1 MTGAIRHTLPRRVAP
16 VALLIVAGAATSQA
30 QQPVAL
36 HPSVAAVA
44 PRAPSPKPVELPETV
59 EPSQVYLAVS
69 LDEAGRLREALPLYQ
84 ARAEQTQTEAD
95 RLRYAGALLRAGQRE
110 DGVRVLDT
118 ILAEHPAGAHG
129 QASSA
134 PLLCASTLLLQGFPA
149 LAVERLR
156 PVYRA
161 RPSDR
166 RLALLLARALAAA
179 GDQASARTV
188 LGEIGTGLDAWDSSE
203 LVELAR
209 GHVLA
214 GDPGP
219 AQALLGREITES
231 VLQMMRDSILA
242 NVRLRDDDWSGAA
255 RLLAE
260 GRRKGPQGL
269 DEDRVNRVW
278 RNVQRELR
286 SMQLRLALALWRQ
299 GRADL
304 AVQDATRAAGSDEEH
319 VRSSAIL
326 LVAAG
331 DLVEGRRDAAIRHLA
346 QLGGHDPRFQ
356 DGVAT
361 LARDITAGRDPA
373 EAVQTIEHVLVSE
386 DRSAMVVTRSVT
398 GILRDAAGGD
408 SVRPQ
413 LSAADVGAAGLCAIG
428 GSSDPISSPRPS
440 RPPQP

>member
-1 MTGAIRHTLPRRVAP
+1 MAGAIRHTLPRRVAP
-16 VALLIVAGAATSQA
+16 VTLLILAGAATAQA

-44 PRAPSPKPVELPETV
+44 TRAPSPKPVALPETV
-59 EPSQVYLAVS
+59 EPSQVYLAVP
-69 LDEAGRLREALPLYQ
+69 LDEAGRLGEALPLYQ
-84 ARAEQTQTEAD
+84 ARAERTQTEAD

-161 RPSDR
+161 RPTDR
-166 RLALLLARALAAA
+166 RLGLLLARALAAA

-188 LGEIGTGLDAWDSSE
+188 LGEIGTGLDAWDGSE

-219 AQALLGREITES
+219 ARALLGRELAES

-242 NVRLRDDDWSGAA
+242 NVRLLDDDWSGAA

-260 GRRKGPQGL
+260 GKRKGPPAL
-269 DEDRVNRVW
+269 DEDRVNRAW

-286 SMQLRLALALWRQ
+286 SMQLRLALAVWRQ
-299 GRADL
+299 GRTDL
-304 AVQDATRAAGSDEEH
+304 AVQEATRAAGSDEEH

-331 DLVEGRRDAAIRHLA
+331 DLVDGRRDAAMRRLTM
-346 QLGGHDPRFQ
+346 LGGHDRRFQ
-356 DGVAT
+356 DGVAS
-361 LARDITAGRDPA
+361 LERDITDGRDA
-373 EAVQTIEHVLVSE
+373 TAAVQTIEQVLASE
-386 DRSAMVVTRSVT
+386 DRSAGAVTRTVIA
-398 GILRDAAGGD
+398 ILRDAAGGD
-408 SVRPQ
+408 AVRPQ
-413 LSAADVGAAGLCAIG
+413 LTAADVGTASLCAISG
-428 GSSDPISSPRPS
+428 PSDPISSPRPS

>member
-1 MTGAIRHTLPRRVAP
+1 MTGAIHHTLPRRVAP
-16 VALLIVAGAATSQA
+16 VTLLIVARAATALA
-30 QQPVAL
+30 QPAGM
-36 HPSVAAVA
+36 HPPAAAVA
-44 PRAPSPKPVELPETV
+44 ARTASPQPVTLPETV
-59 EPSQVYLAVS
+59 EPSQVYLAVP

-118 ILAEHPAGAHG
+118 ILAEYPVGAHG

-166 RLALLLARALAAA
+166 RLGLLLARALAAA
-179 GDQASARTV
+179 GDQAGARAV
-188 LGEIGTGLDAWDSSE
+188 LGEIGTGLDGWDGSE

-219 AQALLGREITES
+219 ARALLGRELPES

-242 NVRLRDDDWSGAA
+242 SVRLLDDDWSGAA

-260 GRRKGPQGL
+260 GKRKGPPGL
-269 DEDRVNRVW
+269 DEDRVNRAW

-286 SMQLRLALALWRQ
+286 SMQLRLALSIWRQ
-299 GRADL
+299 DRADM
-304 AVQDATRAAGSDEEH
+304 AVQEATRAAGSDEEH

-326 LVAAG
+326 LVASGELA
-331 DLVEGRRDAAIRHLA
+331 EGRREAAILRLA
-346 QLGGHDPRFQ
+346 KLAGHDPRFQ
-356 DGVAT
+356 DGITT
-361 LARDITAGRDPA
+361 LTRDVRAGRDPT
-373 EAVQTIEHVLVSE
+373 EAVQRIEQVLASE
-386 DRSAMVVTRSVT
+386 DRSAVVVTRSVAA
-398 GILRDAAGGD
+398 ILRDAAGGG

-413 LSAADVGAAGLCAIG
+413 LSAADLGTAGLCAIDRPPA
-428 GSSDPISSPRPS
+428 SISSPRPS
-440 RPPQP
+440 